1 MTCKTTCT
9 AVDLFAGA
17 GGWTTGAI
25 QAGVQVVAA
34 VNHWPRAVETHAANH
49 PDVLHRCQDVTL
61 MDPRDL
67 PRHDMLI
74 ASPACTGHTRAR
86 GKERPHHDA
95 SRATAWAVVDVA
107 EVTHPRLLLVENV
120 PEFRQW
126 RLYRAWWAALT
137 LLGYHLEE
145 HFLDAA
151 DFGVPQHRVRLYVVG
166 RLGKP
171 APRVVS
177 PGLPHVP
184 ARTLV
189 DWDAGVWRP
198 VAEKV
203 EATRNRVARGRAAY
217 GERFV
222 MSYYGTSETGRS
234 LDRPLGT
241 VPAADV
247 WAAVDGDNMRMLTVP
262 ELQRAM
268 GFPDDYVVL
277 GPREDQTKQLGNAV
291 VPPVA
296 REVVRQVLEQS

>member
-1 MTCKTTCT
+1 
-9 AVDLFAGA
+9 
-17 GGWTTGAI
+17 
-25 QAGVQVVAA
+25 
-34 VNHWPRAVETHAANH
+34 
-49 PDVLHRCQDVTL
+49 

-137 LLGYHLEE
+137 LLGYHLQE
-145 HFLDAA
+145 HVLDAA
-151 DFGVPQHRVRLYVVG
+151 DFGVPQHRVRLFVVG
-166 RLGKP
+166 RLGKRAP
-171 APRVVS
+171 VVVAPRV
-177 PGLPHVP
+177 PHVP
-184 ARTLV
+184 VRSILR
-189 DWDAGVWRP
+189 WDTGTWYP
-198 VAEKV
+198 VSSRV
-203 EATRNRVARGRAAY
+203 ESTRNRVARGRAAF
-217 GERFV
+217 GPRFV
-222 MSYYGTSETGRS
+222 MPYYGSGSGATGRS

-247 WAAVDGDNMRMLTVP
+247 WAAVDGDSMRMLTVA
-262 ELQRAM
+262 ELQAAM
-268 GFPDDYVVL
+268 GFPAEYRVL
-277 GPREDQTKQLGNAV
+277 GTRADQTKQLGNAV

-296 REVVRQVLEQS
+296 REVVRQVLEATS